1 MKPIQC
7 YTKAER
13 HNTKGETIWAVW
25 QIRNWMRQK
34 AKFRLLSAGE
44 ISDRAP
50 QSILATSIA
59 HSRCTLLLNPL
70 ANPENWRV
78 LPVLESF
85 DEAYCKVSK
94 CYVSDSKAT
103 SYQWLCAGM
112 EVRDEILWAYSRIL
126 LSFHWQSDSRTYFKS
141 RLDNNLTI
149 TLVFMAMAIVFWG
162 WCRISITHLH
172 SGSLEAGCS
181 ERENCL

>member
-94 CYVSDSKAT
+94 CYLSDSKAT
-103 SYQWLCAGM
+103 SFHSSDYGLVWRWVMKSFGHILEYFSHFTGRVIQGHTSRAG
-112 EVRDEILWAYSRIL
+112 W
-126 LSFHWQSDSRTYFKS
+126 
-141 RLDNNLTI
+141 TI
-149 TLVFMAMAIVFWG
+149 TWRL
-162 WCRISITHLH
+162 HLF
-172 SGSLEAGCS
+172 LWQW
-181 ERENCL
+181 R